1 MGYITSDALKSS
13 LSLTGETYADNDIAV
28 AIAAA
33 SEEINEQC
41 NQKFTLDDGTTS
53 RLYVP
58 EGALVD
64 IDSVATVESVAIGY
78 GDGTFPT
85 ALTLYTDYELKPLNA
100 TADSE
105 PYTLIRLKRRH
116 HGHCRQVQVTGQ
128 FGWPQ
133 VPDLVISAT
142 SLLASR
148 FVRRIREAP
157 FGVIQMGLDGQPAR
171 IAQTDPDICSMLIPL
186 TRFLVR

>member
-1 MGYITSDALKSS
+1 MGYITSDALKAS
-13 LSLTGETYADNDIAV
+13 LSLTGETYADDDIAV
-28 AIAAA
+28 AISAA

-41 NQKFTLDDGTTS
+41 NQKFTLDDEATS

-58 EGALVD
+58 VGSLVD
-64 IDSVATVESVAIGY
+64 IDSAATVESVAIGY

-85 ALTLYTDYELKPLNA
+85 TLTLYVDYELRPLNA

-116 HGHCRQVQVTGQ
+116 HHRCRQVQATGQ
-128 FGWPQ
+128 YGWPA

-142 SLLASR
+142 TLLASR

-171 IAQTDPDICSMLIPL
+171 IAQTDPDVCGMLIPL